1 MNKIKNLSAISLLMA
16 LAVAMVL
23 PAAPASADVHLR
35 VESRPDTGPIDAF
48 VTVTDEN
55 GRAVTG
61 LTAADFAISLDGAP
75 LNTGVF
81 GLPPA
86 LDGTQKKSI
95 VFVFDA
101 GVSVGEPI
109 HDALA
114 SFIQHLAVGEY
125 AAIVKIQTRA
135 SEPDL
140 APEVLPLT
148 QVDGGAG
155 TSLLIDFLSCSRA
168 QRPGWPLRCLDARG
182 RPVCNAP
189 VVLPDGPKAIV
200 MVDDG
205 IDNSSFATQSDVVA
219 FTNGTGIPI
228 FTVGVGDVAL
238 YHRST
243 ALLTLAE
250 DTGGAYVRDEPNLAL
265 ATVASLLNDAYRA
278 GLAAGHGKRL

>member
-1 MNKIKNLSAISLLMA
+1 MA

-61 LTAADFAISLDGAP
+61 LIAADFAISLDGAP

-155 TSLLIDFLSCSRA
+155 TSLLIDFLSA
-168 QRPGWPLRCLDARG
+168 QGPSGLVGPLDAVMLAVDQFAT
-182 RPVCNAP
+182 PP

-205 IDNSSFATQSDVVA
+205 IDNSSFATQSDAVA

-243 ALLTLAE
+243 ALLTSPR
-250 DTGGAYVRDEPNLAL
+250 TPVEP
-265 ATVASLLNDAYRA
+265 T
-278 GLAAGHGKRL
+278 